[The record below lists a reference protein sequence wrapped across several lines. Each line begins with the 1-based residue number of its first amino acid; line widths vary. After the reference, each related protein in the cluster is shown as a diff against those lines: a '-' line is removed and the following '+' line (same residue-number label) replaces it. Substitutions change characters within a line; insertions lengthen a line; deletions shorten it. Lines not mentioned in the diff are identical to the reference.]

1 MLKRHVK
8 PGLTTP
14 PISVDRL
21 ATSDEIREAVL
32 CLPDPFEEYRAELL
46 CEITAD
52 FGGYVR
58 LSAMEI
64 EISLLVEE
72 MIQGLHAGDN

>member
-1 MLKRHVK
+1 L
-8 PGLTTP
+8 
-14 PISVDRL
+14 DRL
-21 ATSDEIREAVL
+21 ATSDEIRAAVVRF
-32 CLPDPFEEYRAELL
+32 PNPVEKYRAKTL

-64 EISLLVEE
+64 EISLLVEGLT
-72 MIQGLHAGDN
+72 QGQHTGDN